1 MERGAHR
8 ADGGFVTRHLTGGR
22 YVITPRCSAAVSS
35 GSGPARHSCEG
46 ASVTTQAHPYSA
58 QPFSRRAAIVVR
70 ARSARYLGGVLA
82 LAAAYYGTAKV
93 GQTLRYT
100 GSVSAIWPPAGVGI
114 AALYLWGLRWWPG
127 IFVGELV
134 INGELLVRGNG
145 FPLGSL
151 IGQQA
156 GNMAE
161 IVVGAVLLRRL
172 IGPRAALD
180 RAERVGGLLVALG
193 IATAV
198 SATAGTVSML
208 AGDVIAPSEVP
219 TFWRTW
225 WLGDT
230 AGALVVV
237 ALALAWVPEPAA
249 AWRRIRTRQGALMIA
264 AAAGLGMLAFS
275 IEGPVAYMVFPAL
288 IWAAFRFGPAGATLA
303 IAIAA
308 AVAVGF
314 TAHKAGPF
322 SQQPIDLRTL
332 STQVYIVVAAL
343 TTLFLSAVVTERERS
358 SAELVEAKR
367 REDERAMKER
377 RRIAR
382 DLHDSVAQALFSTA
396 LHTRTAQK
404 ALAREGLTD
413 SVPLQQSLAEIGEL
427 TRGAQSEMRA
437 LIFELGHDA
446 IEDGLVA
453 ALARHASVLCTRHGL
468 DVHVQGPER
477 LALSPRAQTEL
488 FGIGREA
495 LANVVKHAGASKA
508 WVHVEAR
515 SGHVLVEIRDD
526 GSGFDPA
533 ARHPGHFG
541 LESMHSRAAEVGGE
555 LTIASELRAGTVV
568 RVEVRADAEGASDGA

>member
-1 MERGAHR
+1 
-8 ADGGFVTRHLTGGR
+8 
-22 YVITPRCSAAVSS
+22 
-35 GSGPARHSCEG
+35 
-46 ASVTTQAHPYSA
+46 VTTQAHPYPA
-58 QPFSRRAAIVVR
+58 QPFFRGAAFVVR
-70 ARSARYLGGVLA
+70 SRTARYLGGVFV

-100 GSVSAIWPPAGVGI
+100 GSVSAVWPPAGVGI

-127 IFVGELV
+127 VLVGELV
-134 INGELLVRGNG
+134 INGELLVHEKE

-151 IGQQA
+151 LGQQA

-161 IVVGAVLLRRL
+161 ILVGAVLLRRL

-198 SATAGTVSML
+198 SATVGTVSML
-208 AGDVIAPSEVP
+208 AGGVIEGAEVP

-237 ALALAWVPEPAA
+237 PLALAWVPEPGA
-249 AWRRIRTRQGALMIA
+249 AWRRIRTWQGALMIA
-264 AAAGLGMLAFS
+264 AAAGLGVLAFS
-275 IEGPVAYMVFPAL
+275 INEPVAYLVFPAL
-288 IWAAFRFGPAGATLA
+288 IWAAFRFGPAGATLS

-308 AVAVGF
+308 GVAVGF
-314 TAHKAGPF
+314 TAHEAGPF
-322 SQQPIDLRTL
+322 SKQPIDLRAL
-332 STQVYIVVAAL
+332 ITQVYIVVAAL

-358 SAELVEAKR
+358 AAELAEAKR
-367 REDERAMKER
+367 HEDEQAMKER

-404 ALAREGLTD
+404 ALAREGLTP
-413 SVPLQQSLAEIGEL
+413 SGPLQQSLDEIGEL
-427 TRGAQSEMRA
+427 TRAAQSEMRA
-437 LIFELGHDA
+437 LIFELGQDPV
-446 IEDGLVA
+446 EDGLLA
-453 ALARHASVLCTRHGL
+453 ALDRHASMLRSRHGL
-468 DVHVQGPER
+468 DIDVQGPER
-477 LALSPRAQTEL
+477 LALSPRAQREL

-508 WVHVEAR
+508 WVRVEAR

-526 GSGFDPA
+526 GSGFDLA

-541 LESMHSRAAEVGGE
+541 LESMHSRAAELGGV
-555 LTIASELRAGTVV
+555 LTIASRPRAGTVV
-568 RVEVRADAEGASDGA
+568 RVEVDADTEGASDGA